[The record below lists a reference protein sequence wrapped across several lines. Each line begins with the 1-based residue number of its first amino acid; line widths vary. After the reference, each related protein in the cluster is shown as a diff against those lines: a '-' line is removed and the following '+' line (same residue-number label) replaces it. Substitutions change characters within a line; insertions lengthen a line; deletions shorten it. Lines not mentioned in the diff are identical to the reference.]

1 MQSTILR
8 DEFCR
13 YAATKLRD
21 GLQQIEK
28 CLALLSVAQV
38 WNRPND
44 VSNAIGNLV
53 LHLSG
58 NVRQWIVQS
67 IGGVD
72 FTRDRAAEFAQRA
85 PLLKDEILPPLRE
98 TVEQACQVIEGL
110 SPERLRERVIIQGYD
125 VSILAAVF
133 HVVEHFS
140 LHTGQIIYQTKI
152 LTGLDL
158 SLYDA
163 QGKRLDGRRQ
173 GVP

>member
-8 DEFCR
+8 DEFCH

-21 GLQQIEK
+21 GLLQIEK

-44 VSNAIGNLV
+44 VSNAVGNLV
-53 LHLSG
+53 LHLTG
-58 NVRQWIVQS
+58 NVRQWVVQS

-72 FTRDRAAEFAQRA
+72 FTRDRASEFAQRE

-140 LHTGQIIYQTKI
+140 LHTGQIIYQTKL

-158 SLYDA
+158 SLYDT